1 MVHLPPE
8 TLSILKIG
16 FKFVYFLSKVQ
27 CKDSYEV
34 VKPNTTNTAP

>member
-8 TLSILKIG
+8 TLSILKIS
-16 FKFVYFLSKVQ
+16 FKFVYFLGKVQ

-34 VKPNTTNTAP
+34 VKSNTTNTAP